1 MPMIPYIIK
10 TKGAMRMDYT
20 KKLEEEYGQDSI
32 AQRIIRDA
40 RQDGLTDEEIYD
52 LLESFY

>member
-1 MPMIPYIIK
+1 
-10 TKGAMRMDYT
+10 MDYT

-40 RQDGLTDEEIYD
+40 RQDGLTDEEIYN